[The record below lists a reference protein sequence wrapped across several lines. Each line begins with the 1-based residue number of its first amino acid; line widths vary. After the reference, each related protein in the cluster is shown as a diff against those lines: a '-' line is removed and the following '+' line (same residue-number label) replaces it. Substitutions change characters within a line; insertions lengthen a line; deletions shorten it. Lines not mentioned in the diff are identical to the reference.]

1 MTGGGTGGSDLD
13 TSENEDSGEEEEEG
27 GCLTATRADMAL
39 EATVSTSRLSTLTFL
54 NFLKI
59 FLSTVNIF
67 LHSKY
72 FCLHISFH
80 VVSPAP
86 GRRGTMIN
94 TIWQLACRNAG
105 PRRIKFY
112 IAS

>member
-13 TSENEDSGEEEEEG
+13 TSENEDSGEEEEG

-67 LHSKY
+67 LYSKY

-112 IAS
+112 ISS